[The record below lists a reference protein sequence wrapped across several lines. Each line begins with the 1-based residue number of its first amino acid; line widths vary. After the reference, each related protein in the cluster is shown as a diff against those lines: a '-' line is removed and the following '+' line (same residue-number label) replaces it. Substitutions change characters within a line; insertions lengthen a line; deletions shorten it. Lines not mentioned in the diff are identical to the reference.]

1 LKLLQ
6 ENIEKTFEDIGI
18 SRDFLIRTPVR
29 ATLDQWDSITPKE
42 QTIQSMN
49 AQMN

>member
-1 LKLLQ
+1 
-6 ENIEKTFEDIGI
+6 
-18 SRDFLIRTPVR
+18 VR

-49 AQMN
+49 AQMNWTNPFQMKKYNGQ